1 MRGSCRDSKG
11 KSSKPEIIKLYRLA
25 SSSWRDRYVNA
36 VVVMMKRTIM
46 YACMS
51 AAFSGRDNNRPPPLL
66 CVIVQVK
73 TLQLERDQGQM
84 LLENVQH
91 RHKQDMELM
100 DNTHK

>member
-1 MRGSCRDSKG
+1 MHACLLHFQEG
-11 KSSKPEIIKLYRLA
+11 IIT
-25 SSSWRDRYVNA
+25 V
-36 VVVMMKRTIM
+36 
-46 YACMS
+46 
-51 AAFSGRDNNRPPPLL
+51 PPPLL